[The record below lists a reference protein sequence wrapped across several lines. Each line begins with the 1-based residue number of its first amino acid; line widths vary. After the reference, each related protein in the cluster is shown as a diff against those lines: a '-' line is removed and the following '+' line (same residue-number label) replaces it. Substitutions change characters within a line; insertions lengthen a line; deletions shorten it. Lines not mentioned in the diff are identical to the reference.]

1 MDVNF
6 NNLRKQALYS
16 YDKLVNKLND
26 SISYEW
32 NSKKIEID
40 PDDIQEDL
48 DDLRMLLGSIAMV
61 YEPNDENFK
70 DVYSEVYLN
79 KNDEMASFNYN
90 EDDE

>member
-1 MDVNF
+1 MNINF

-32 NSKKIEID
+32 NSKKIEIN

-48 DDLRMLLGSIAMV
+48 DDLKMLLGSIAMV
-61 YEPNDENFK
+61 YEPDDENFK
-70 DVYSEVYLN
+70 DVYSEVYP
-79 KNDEMASFNYN
+79 N
-90 EDDE
+90 EDDEMVSFNCNEE